1 MNRFWLVTGSV
12 CMLLALAIAAASG
25 HATPGEFVPTGRQV
39 LDTARELHIVHAL
52 ALLLL
57 GVLSPDVG
65 NAKLKALAGTAFV
78 AGILLFPGGIYASRL
93 LGIEAVRLLIPA
105 GGISFMLGWLLLAV
119 AVLRQPA
126 SRP

>member
-25 HATPGEFVPTGRQV
+25 HATPGEFVPSGRQV

-65 NAKLKALAGTAFV
+65 NA
-78 AGILLFPGGIYASRL
+78 
-93 LGIEAVRLLIPA
+93 
-105 GGISFMLGWLLLAV
+105 
-119 AVLRQPA
+119 
-126 SRP
+126 